1 MITSIKLSTYGILIR
16 DQKLLISSEI
26 YQGKHLVKYP
36 GGSVEYGE
44 GLRDALIREWYE
56 ELQVRVEVGSL
67 IYLTEDFVQSAFT
80 KGRQIV
86 SFYYRVYT
94 DAPVRS
100 GDAEHEVHW
109 LPLDLPVD
117 ETGLTFPLDRKV
129 FGILQEKF
137 L

>member
-16 DQKLLISSEI
+16 DQKLLISSEE
-26 YQGKHLVKYP
+26 YQGKHLIKYP

-56 ELQVRVEVGSL
+56 ELRVHIEVGPL
-67 IYLTEDFVQSAFT
+67 IYLTEDFVPSAFT

-94 DAPVRS
+94 DAPVVG
-100 GDAEHEVHW
+100 GDAEHEIHW
-109 LPLDLPVD
+109 LPLELPAE

>member
-1 MITSIKLSTYGILIR
+1 MVTSIKLSTYGILIR
-16 DQKLLISSEI
+16 DQKLLISSEV
-26 YQGKHLVKYP
+26 YQGNHLVKFP

-56 ELQVRVEVGSL
+56 ELQVQIEVGSL

-86 SFYYRVYT
+86 SFYYQVKT
-94 DAPVRS
+94 DAPAIGR
-100 GDAEHEVHW
+100 ATEHEVHW
-109 LPLDLPVD
+109 LPLDLPAD